1 MPFWMTPYPTFESF
15 RPKVLAENRLGA
27 PAPANTL
34 AGASALLV
42 RAARPKGHPPSRRCL
57 TFTRWCPSRADRLLL
72 YALNISIGQKM
83 VKLFPNATHL
93 SLISI

>member
-1 MPFWMTPYPTFESF
+1 MTPYPTFESF

-27 PAPANTL
+27 PTPANTP

-42 RAARPKGHPPSRRCL
+42 RAARPKGRPPSRRCI
-57 TFTRWCPSRADRLLL
+57 TFTRWYPSRADRLL

>member
-1 MPFWMTPYPTFESF
+1 MQFGMTLYPTFESF

-27 PAPANTL
+27 PPPANTP

-72 YALNISIGQKM
+72 YALKVSIGQKSGQII
-83 VKLFPNATHL
+83 PERYP
-93 SLISI
+93 S

>member
-1 MPFWMTPYPTFESF
+1 MTPYPTFESF

-42 RAARPKGHPPSRRCL
+42 RAARPKGRPQQAVP
-57 TFTRWCPSRADRLLL
+57 
-72 YALNISIGQKM
+72 NI
-83 VKLFPNATHL
+83 H
-93 SLISI
+93 SLVSKSF

>member
-1 MPFWMTPYPTFESF
+1 M
-15 RPKVLAENRLGA
+15 LAESPLSA

-42 RAARPKGHPPSRRCL
+42 RAARPEARPPSRRCL
-57 TFTRWCPSRADRLLL
+57 TFTRWCQSRADRLLL

-83 VKLFPNATHL
+83 V
-93 SLISI
+93 